1 MTDAAHTFTH
11 HGHSFVIEADG
22 WPDEESAYAAII
34 DLQLWTIRHDAGETA
49 TLRGA
54 LEQEREALVSETPYD
69 RDAAPLP
76 AVRDAQRRATQS
88 GLQGRS
94 HEGERPTVTLEPW
107 QVQQA

>member
-1 MTDAAHTFTH
+1 MQHSFTH
-11 HGHSFVIEADG
+11 HGQSFTIEADG
-22 WPDEESAYAAII
+22 WPDEESASAAII
-34 DLQLWTIRHDAGETA
+34 DLQLWTMQHSADETA
-49 TLRGA
+49 ALHGA
-54 LEQEREALVSETPYD
+54 LEQEREALVTETPYD
-69 RDAAPLP
+69 LDAAPLP

>member
-1 MTDAAHTFTH
+1 MFQQQTFIH
-11 HGHSFVIEADG
+11 HGHSFTIEADG
-22 WPDEESAYAAII
+22 WPDEESAGAAII
-34 DLQLWTIRHDAGETA
+34 DLQLWTMRHDAGETA
-49 TLRGA
+49 ALRSA

-94 HEGERPTVTLEPW
+94 PEGDRPTVTLEAW
-107 QVQQA
+107 QVSET